1 MQVFV
6 VLVNVYV
13 RFIKSVGMVIVV
25 IKLETPHYGN
35 HGCADNGEQDAYKI
49 ICYRIYLE
57 PIEWK

>member
-25 IKLETPHYGN
+25 IKLETHITVIMVVQIT
-35 HGCADNGEQDAYKI
+35 ESKTLI
-49 ICYRIYLE
+49 KLFVIEYLE